1 MFQTLLG
8 GLVGALLGMRHALE
22 PDHLA
27 AVSTLVAEQRSIKK
41 GLMLGM
47 MWGLGHSAALL
58 AVGVALAVMRT
69 SMPERLAEVFEFGV
83 AIMLVV
89 LGVRAIRRATREG
102 GAGPTTLHR
111 HGGRAHVHAGSSDH
125 VHLGGRTLAI
135 RPLLVGLVHGLAGSG
150 SLTAFVVAGLPSHAS
165 RILYIAL
172 FGLGSVLGMATLT
185 GVASASL
192 RRFGGS
198 AGLMR
203 RVGLAAGVVSAAL
216 GIVWG
221 CPLLAGWIR

>member
-27 AVSTLVAEQRSIKK
+27 AVSTLVAEQRSIRK
-41 GLMLGM
+41 GMMLGM

-89 LGVRAIRRATREG
+89 LGVRAIRRAKREG
-102 GAGPTTLHR
+102 GAGPTTLHS
-111 HGGRAHVHAGSSDH
+111 HGELAHVHAGVSDH
-125 VHLGGRTLAI
+125 VHLGRWTLAV

-150 SLTAFVVAGLPSHAS
+150 SLTAFVVAGLPSHTS
-165 RILYIAL
+165 RILYIVL
-172 FGLGSVLGMATLT
+172 FGLGSVIGMATLT

-192 RRFGGS
+192 HRFGGS

-203 RVGLAAGVVSAAL
+203 KVGLAAGFVSAVL
-216 GIVWG
+216 GVVWG
-221 CPLLAGWIR
+221 YPLVAGWIR